1 MHIAGFIKKPLIE
14 LLLLEICQHL
24 CFLVLKSLLLT
35 HFLKYFKKL
44 VQMVDFITYQIWKKL
59 MKWVYKNGTV
69 TTQSLITALAFVP
82 PSNAFN
88 AFEELYEVIPNTFG
102 IAAGIVLYFLED
114 TYFRRFR
121 RNALHGV
128 QLFSIEMQNM
138 LRRTN

>member
-1 MHIAGFIKKPLIE
+1 MHITGFIKKSLIE

-35 HFLKYFKKL
+35 HFLKYLKKL
-44 VQMVDFITYQIWKKL
+44 AQMVDFISYQIWKKL

-88 AFEELYEVIPNTFG
+88 AFEELHEVIPNTFG

-114 TYFRRFR
+114 TYFGRFR
-121 RNALHGV
+121 RNALNGV

-138 LRRTN
+138 FRRDI